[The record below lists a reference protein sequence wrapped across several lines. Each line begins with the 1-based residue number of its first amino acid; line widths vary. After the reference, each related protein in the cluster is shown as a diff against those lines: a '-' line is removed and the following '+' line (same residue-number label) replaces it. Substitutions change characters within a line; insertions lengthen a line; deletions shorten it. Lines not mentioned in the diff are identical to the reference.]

1 MQPNSHHYSRI
12 NNRADLEPLLSGY
25 KLVEEPLGL
34 DYRLLRK
41 KDKGKIIAFIP
52 PRDLCGA

>member
-1 MQPNSHHYSRI
+1 VSLI
-12 NNRADLEPLLSGY
+12 KNRADLEPLLSGY
-25 KLVEEPLGL
+25 ELVEEPLGL